1 MILTSCPR
9 ANSTQRGAILFAEIG
24 ERIHIVAVF
33 AALTPQGALI
43 TFLLYEHWRRQA
55 AEARSMQQM
64 QELARMNR
72 ITTIGQLSPSFAHE
86 IRQPVASIASSGS
99 AGLNW
104 LNREVPDLDE
114 IRLALQTVVKQSH
127 RADDVIKS
135 VRAMFSQAVT
145 ARTKV
150 NLSEL
155 VEQVLAHTQRTIS
168 SHNIALNRRLA
179 DDLPP
184 QVMADPVQLQQVV
197 MNLINNA
204 VEAMAASDH
213 GARILDIETRIGQDG
228 PVLLMVADTGPGFDA
243 KVAAN
248 VFSPFVTTKAQ
259 GMGMGLSI
267 CKSIVEQHGGQLTA
281 VSHNSRGA
289 LLTMAL
295 PRAAG

>member
-1 MILTSCPR
+1 
-9 ANSTQRGAILFAEIG
+9 
-24 ERIHIVAVF
+24 
-33 AALTPQGALI
+33 
-43 TFLLYEHWRRQA
+43 
-55 AEARSMQQM
+55 
-64 QELARMNR
+64 
-72 ITTIGQLSPSFAHE
+72 
-86 IRQPVASIASSGS
+86 
-99 AGLNW
+99 
-104 LNREVPDLDE
+104 
-114 IRLALQTVVKQSH
+114 VKQSH